1 MDYIFEDIFKEKGF
15 KPETRKENNIISELK
30 DEGFV
35 FYKKDANAFF
45 AREGVEKIE
54 TPEDITL
61 KVAPKINYLAL
72 FIENDNFV
80 PSLEKNIRNKH
91 ILVKFYKDETDAEI
105 KKQLSQIKLG
115 KRYAVKMTGFGKN
128 ADNEGYMVELPDDE
142 DLQKVFFKPRKFAYF
157 TTGLSKIGKEKDT
170 ANLDFV
176 GVRPATVMFKLGIS
190 TTFGVFYST
199 EDFDKSGKSITFDKA
214 TLK

>member
-15 KPETRKENNIISELK
+15 KPETRKENNVIDELK
-30 DEGFV
+30 DGGFV
-35 FYKKDANAFF
+35 FYKKEMNAYF
-45 AREGVEKIE
+45 AKDGVEKME
-54 TPEDITL
+54 TPDEITL
-61 KVAPKINYLAL
+61 RIVPKINYLAL
-72 FIENDNFV
+72 FIESDNFV

-105 KKQLSQIKLG
+105 KKQLSQVKLG
-115 KRYAVKMTGFGKN
+115 KKYAIKISGFGKS
-128 ADNEGYMVELPDDE
+128 ADNEGYMVELPEDE
-142 DLQKVFFKPRKFAYF
+142 ELQKLFFRPRKFAYF
-157 TTGLSKIGKEKDT
+157 TTGLSKKGKEKDT

-190 TTFGVFYST
+190 TTFGVFYSVEEFET
-199 EDFDKSGKSITFDKA
+199 SGKSIKFDKA